1 MNLKWDLDSIGSVER
16 ALTWRRDGMKA
27 YSLREVAAQR
37 SLTNQSGT
45 YLSLENVR
53 HIRGLYFESMVDQFF
68 SSLYFNIARALE

>member
-1 MNLKWDLDSIGSVER
+1 MNLKWDLDSAGSAGR

-37 SLTNQSGT
+37 SLTNQSRT

-53 HIRGLYFESMVDQFF
+53 HRGGLYFESMVNQFF
-68 SSLYFNIARALE
+68 SSLYFDIARAL